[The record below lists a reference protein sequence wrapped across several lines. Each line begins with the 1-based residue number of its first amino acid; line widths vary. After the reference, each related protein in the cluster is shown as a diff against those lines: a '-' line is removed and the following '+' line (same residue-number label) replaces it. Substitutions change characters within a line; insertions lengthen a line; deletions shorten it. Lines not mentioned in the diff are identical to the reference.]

1 MTTPCSYERG
11 FMRPTSVRLPDEV
24 VSWLR
29 ERAKNNRRSFGS
41 ELTVIIE
48 RVMREEQEM
57 RKREVRD

>member
-1 MTTPCSYERG
+1 
-11 FMRPTSVRLPDEV
+11 MRPTSVRLPDEV